1 MLSTRREDRRD
12 MFALIDC
19 NSFFCS
25 VEKVFHPGLNGKPV
39 VVLSSNDGCIVA
51 LTPEAKA
58 VGLHRGDPVFKVRN
72 IIVGNKVHVFSTNMM
87 LYAAMSKRIVSIM
100 RESIS
105 HVEQYSIDE
114 SFCDLQGYERYFD
127 LVEMMRSLRD
137 KILLY
142 TDIPV
147 SVGIAPTKTLAKM
160 GSKFAK
166 QYSGYKGVCMIDT
179 DEKRRKAL
187 ELFPLGDVWGI
198 GRQTLAKL
206 EYSGIH
212 TPLQF
217 ADMSES
223 WVRSRLT
230 KPGVQTWLELNGH
243 PCIDTAELQH
253 KKTICT
259 SRSFGEMIS
268 SLDSMKASVATFV
281 SSCANKLRGQVSVAK
296 SVTVFIASNR
306 FREDLPQYGNSAT
319 VNLIVA
325 TSDTLELTRAAMQAL
340 QSIWRK
346 GIMYKRSGVIV
357 SDIQPAASI
366 EGNLFD
372 PIQNRPERARLMSE
386 IDKINLRY
394 GLKTIQ
400 MAVEGDDKQAWKTK
414 CNHRSGNYL
423 TDADE
428 LLTISS
434 DKASA
439 PNRSSSEET
448 ILQKSQNLL
457 TDD

>member
-1 MLSTRREDRRD
+1 
-12 MFALIDC
+12 MFALVDC

-25 VEKVFHPGLNGKPV
+25 VEKVFHPGLKGKPV

-58 VGLHRGDPVFKVRN
+58 VGLHRGDPIFKVKD
-72 IIVGNKVHVFSTNMM
+72 IIEHNRVHVFSTNMM

-100 RESIS
+100 RESVC

-114 SFCDLQGYERYFD
+114 SFCDLHGYEEHFD
-127 LVEMMRSLRD
+127 LVEMMRQLKD

-166 QYSGYKGVCMIDT
+166 QYKGYHGVCMIDT

-187 ELFPLGDVWGI
+187 SLFPLDDVWGI

-212 TPLQF
+212 TPLEF
-217 ADMSES
+217 ADKSES
-223 WVRSRLT
+223 WVRSHLA

-243 PCIDTAELQH
+243 PSIDTTEVRQ

-259 SRSFGEMIS
+259 SRSFGEMVS
-268 SLDSMKASVATFV
+268 DFDSLKASIASFA
-281 SSCANKLRGQVSVAK
+281 SSCANKLRGQASGAK

-319 VNLIVA
+319 IPLLVP
-325 TSDTLELTRAAMQAL
+325 TSDTMEITKTAVRAL
-340 QSIWRK
+340 RSIWRE
-346 GIMYKRSGVIV
+346 GIQYKRSGVIV
-357 SDIQPAASI
+357 SDIQSNKDI
-366 EGNLFD
+366 VGNLFD
-372 PIQNRPERARLMSE
+372 PIRNRPERTRLMQE
-386 IDKINLRY
+386 IDKLNHRY

-400 MAVEGDDKQAWKTK
+400 MAVEGDDKQAWKVK
-414 CNHRSGNYL
+414 CEHRSGNYL
-423 TDADE
+423 TDAGE
-428 LLTISS
+428 LLTI
-434 DKASA
+434 
-439 PNRSSSEET
+439 RC
-448 ILQKSQNLL
+448 
-457 TDD
+457 